1 MKKILGLFTILF
13 MMIVTLASCGS
24 KVPSEV
30 VGKYNLTEIS
40 GIPGISVS
48 TYEYN
53 YVELKSNGKYYL
65 ENKVYGTVTSQ
76 EGTFEINDEMTE
88 LTLITKNGSTSVKET
103 ASYDKETYTFV
114 LEEGIEGYT
123 ISMTFV
129 KEVVEETE

>member
-1 MKKILGLFTILF
+1 
-13 MMIVTLASCGS
+13 
-24 KVPSEV
+24 
-30 VGKYNLTEIS
+30 
-40 GIPGISVS
+40 
-48 TYEYN
+48 
-53 YVELKSNGKYYL
+53 
-65 ENKVYGTVTSQ
+65 
-76 EGTFEINDEMTE
+76 MTE